1 MNSVL
6 VKLRIMFAF
15 LGILVV
21 IFALLHEGNFLV
33 TGHWAG
39 NIEILYWANTFS
51 ILLTIGGIYLAV
63 KLLSVK
69 KIHRRFFKKK
79 PAKARRVE
87 PTLLQMAGIDG
98 QARQFAPFCMSLKT
112 CGNKSTGRWHAQDKR
127 YLTISCWCGRDSV
140 PSYAKG
146 DVDNP
151 AG

>member
-1 MNSVL
+1 
-6 VKLRIMFAF
+6 MFAF

-69 KIHRRFFKKK
+69 KIHRRFFKKNK
-79 PAKARRVE
+79 ETVLRVWFRLE
-87 PTLLQMAGIDG
+87 IIRMLLIFFVVMVDLYIYYATLEVSGGLCALMTLLA
-98 QARQFAPFCMSLKT
+98 AFFCWPAPFIYNTEDC
-112 CGNKSTGRWHAQDKR
+112 
-127 YLTISCWCGRDSV
+127 
-140 PSYAKG
+140 
-146 DVDNP
+146 NP
-151 AG
+151 E

>member
-69 KIHRRFFKKK
+69 KIHRRFFKKNK
-79 PAKARRVE
+79 ETVLRVWFRLE
-87 PTLLQMAGIDG
+87 IIRMLLIFFVVMVDLYIYYATLEVSGGLCALMTLLA
-98 QARQFAPFCMSLKT
+98 AFFCWPVPFIYNTEDC
-112 CGNKSTGRWHAQDKR
+112 
-127 YLTISCWCGRDSV
+127 
-140 PSYAKG
+140 
-146 DVDNP
+146 NP
-151 AG
+151 E